1 MNISATAKYSFRIR
15 TRSGSVVENL
25 LIYGKDEQD
34 AERRLRQIYLGCEIV
49 ETKRLLVPVQRSNPV
64 TYEEVVDL
72 ISGVPGASST
82 E

>member
-1 MNISATAKYSFRIR
+1 MNISATAKYSFRI
-15 TRSGSVVENL
+15 RSGSVVENL

-34 AERRLRQIYLGCEIV
+34 AERRLRQIYLGCEII

-72 ISGVPGASST
+72 ISGVPGTSST